1 MNYLNKILDLI
12 NSLSLKNKLL
22 IIIIVLS
29 AIIGFTPKRRR
40 A

>member
-12 NSLSLKNKLL
+12 NSLSLENKLL

-40 A
+40 V